1 MSVLPVALI
10 ALLAG
15 LLSLALRPRR
25 RSSVVA
31 GLIGLAIVA
40 VAATTIRPG
49 DSIAVG
55 GESIIG
61 SAFVRLFV
69 ELGAVAA
76 LLLATV
82 GVTARAPRSIPGIA
96 LIGLGTSALAL
107 ASPNPDIA
115 VATLAAGSIVSVIA
129 VAGPNAP
136 ARVTIAARALRAVVV
151 SALLAMLA
159 VAWGDSGAAFS
170 TALGPQGGAGG
181 GPILGL
187 AYLAAVGAVAL
198 RAGAIPTNAW
208 ALRLADIAPM
218 VANPIVMAWGPAAL
232 AVVLLTWTQSTV
244 GAFGAPLAI
253 ERTAVIV
260 AGAAS
265 IILGAVAAHLHDD
278 VEHIVGYSIVQDA
291 GVVLLAFGTLD
302 PTAQPNARTWIL
314 AYVVVKSAFGAWAAA
329 VSSIFGTRR
338 LSELRGWAR
347 RAPLHAVALM
357 LIAAGSI
364 GLPGLAAFD
373 ARVRLIGLTLDWPLD
388 LFVYVGAIGA
398 IGYYVRIL
406 LIGIGPPSPH
416 ILSGATPWPRWPRAV
431 RGASPRRIVGKVP
444 AALRMNRAPIGA
456 VVVLALAILGVVTAA
471 GGLGVPGAA
480 FEPPFAGGGGPGPG
494 VP

>member
-1 MSVLPVALI
+1 MSVLPVAFI
-10 ALLAG
+10 AVLG
-15 LLSLALRPRR
+15 GCLSLALRPRR
-25 RSSVVA
+25 RPSIAA
-31 GLIGLAIVA
+31 GLVGLAIVA
-40 VAATTIRPG
+40 IAATTIRSG
-49 DSIAVG
+49 DSVDIG
-55 GESIIG
+55 GESVIG
-61 SAFVRLFV
+61 SAFVRLFL

-76 LLLATV
+76 LLLATL
-82 GVTARAPRSIPGIA
+82 GVIARAPRSLPGIA
-96 LIGLGTSALAL
+96 MIGLGTSALAL
-107 ASPNPDIA
+107 AIPNPEIA

-129 VAGPNAP
+129 IAGPNAP

-159 VAWGDSGAAFS
+159 IAWGDSGAAFS

-208 ALRLADIAPM
+208 ALRFTDIAPT
-218 VANPIVMAWGPAAL
+218 VATPVVMAWAPAAL

-265 IILGAVAAHLHDD
+265 IILGAVAALLHDD
-278 VEHIVGYSIVQDA
+278 IEHIVGYSIVQDV

-302 PTAQPNARTWIL
+302 PTAQPSARTWIL

-329 VSSIFGTRR
+329 VSSTYGTRR

-347 RAPLHAVALM
+347 RSPLLAVGLV
-357 LIAAGSI
+357 LVAAGSI

-373 ARVRLIGLTLDWPLD
+373 ARVRLIGLTLDWPWD
-388 LFVYVGAIGA
+388 LFVFFGAIGA
-398 IGYYVRIL
+398 VGYYARIL
-406 LIGIGPPSPH
+406 LVGIGVPSRYVTA
-416 ILSGATPWPRWPRAV
+416 GATARPRWPGGIR
-431 RGASPRRIVGKVP
+431 RGPPRRVVSKLP
-444 AALRMNRAPIGA
+444 AAFQMNRAPIGA
-456 VVVLALAILGVVTAA
+456 VLVLALAMLGAVTSA
-471 GGLGVPGAA
+471 GGLGVTAA
-480 FEPPFAGGGGPGPG
+480 AYEPPFAGGGGPGPG